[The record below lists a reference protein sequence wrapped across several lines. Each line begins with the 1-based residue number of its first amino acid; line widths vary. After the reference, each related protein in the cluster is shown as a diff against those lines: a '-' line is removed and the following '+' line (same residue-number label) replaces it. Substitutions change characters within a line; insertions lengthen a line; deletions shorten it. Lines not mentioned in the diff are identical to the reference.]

1 MVIETM
7 LEEKLGYRE
16 TARRFQ
22 VCNHPINQ
30 SQIEKDGQ
38 AASLSVFI
46 CYEECNK
53 AQNDPF
59 SPTQ

>member
-1 MVIETM
+1 MDTQ
-7 LEEKLGYRE
+7 L
-16 TARRFQ
+16 Q
-22 VCNHPINQ
+22 DHPINQ

-59 SPTQ
+59 PPTQ

>member
-22 VCNHPINQ
+22 ACNHSRIQ
-30 SQIEKDGQ
+30 QWEQIYLTEGSEGFEVDGM
-38 AASLSVFI
+38 A
-46 CYEECNK
+46 EEAKN
-53 AQNDPF
+53 
-59 SPTQ
+59 